1 MENNTGNKLPVC
13 VIGHKNPDT
22 DSVCSAICYAALK
35 KKLTGMDY
43 VPKIAGSINSETEF
57 VLRKAGVKKPELI
70 TDVRTQVSDIEI
82 RKVAGVDGSISLKNA
97 WEIMQRE
104 KLVTLPVTNQ
114 EKLAG
119 LITIGDIAR
128 TYMEVYENDILS
140 QAETKYSNIVDTL
153 RGTIVVG
160 DEHGLFEHG
169 KVIIGA
175 ANPDLME
182 SYIQPGDLVIL
193 GNRYESQLCAI
204 EMSAACVVVTDG
216 AKVSLTIQKMAASHN
231 CMIISTPY
239 DTYTVARLI
248 NQSMS
253 VSYFMKNE
261 DLISFHLE
269 DYIDNIQGIMASKR
283 YRYFPILDEN
293 DKLAGL
299 ISRRNVLSANKKKL
313 ILVDHNE
320 KNQAVDG
327 VDEAEI
333 LEIIDHHR
341 IGNIETVKPIVFRN
355 QPLGCTATII
365 YQMYKEKNIPIGKKI
380 AILLCSAI
388 LSDTL
393 MFRSPTC
400 TEYDKA
406 VAGELAELVDMNI
419 EEYACE
425 MFQAGSNI
433 SKKSEKEIFYQD
445 FKRFNIEKTTIGIGQ
460 INSMSSEE
468 LDTIQE
474 RITPYMKTVLTDE
487 KFDMLFFMLTNIPEK
502 STRLLFMGDRSEM
515 IIDKA
520 FGPHQ
525 RQEDSVDLA
534 GVVSRK
540 KQILPD
546 LMEAILQK

>member
-182 SYIQPGDLVIL
+182 SYIQ
-193 GNRYESQLCAI
+193 R
-204 EMSAACVVVTDG
+204 
-216 AKVSLTIQKMAASHN
+216 
-231 CMIISTPY
+231 
-239 DTYTVARLI
+239 
-248 NQSMS
+248 
-253 VSYFMKNE
+253 
-261 DLISFHLE
+261 
-269 DYIDNIQGIMASKR
+269 
-283 YRYFPILDEN
+283 
-293 DKLAGL
+293 
-299 ISRRNVLSANKKKL
+299 
-313 ILVDHNE
+313 
-320 KNQAVDG
+320 
-327 VDEAEI
+327 
-333 LEIIDHHR
+333 
-341 IGNIETVKPIVFRN
+341 
-355 QPLGCTATII
+355 ATW
-365 YQMYKEKNIPIGKKI
+365 
-380 AILLCSAI
+380 
-388 LSDTL
+388 
-393 MFRSPTC
+393 
-400 TEYDKA
+400 
-406 VAGELAELVDMNI
+406 
-419 EEYACE
+419 
-425 MFQAGSNI
+425 
-433 SKKSEKEIFYQD
+433 
-445 FKRFNIEKTTIGIGQ
+445 
-460 INSMSSEE
+460 
-468 LDTIQE
+468 
-474 RITPYMKTVLTDE
+474 
-487 KFDMLFFMLTNIPEK
+487 
-502 STRLLFMGDRSEM
+502 
-515 IIDKA
+515 
-520 FGPHQ
+520 
-525 RQEDSVDLA
+525 
-534 GVVSRK
+534 
-540 KQILPD
+540 
-546 LMEAILQK
+546 